1 MTLMMIL
8 VITDTDDDFGDYL
21 HYDDDDE
28 SLARFLLIIPHSCW
42 RRQLIKGWLAG
53 AVAIL
58 QDAD

>member
-1 MTLMMIL
+1 MIVMTFLID
-8 VITDTDDDFGDYL
+8 DTDDDFGDYF
-21 HYDDDDE
+21 HYDDDE

-42 RRQLIKGWLAG
+42 RRQLIKGWLVG

>member
-1 MTLMMIL
+1 MIVMTFLID
-8 VITDTDDDFGDYL
+8 DTNDDFGDCF
-21 HYDDDDE
+21 HYDDDE

>member
-8 VITDTDDDFGDYL
+8 VITDTDDDFGDYF
-21 HYDDDDE
+21 HYDDDE

>member
-1 MTLMMIL
+1 MMIL
-8 VITDTDDDFGDYL
+8 VITDTDDDFGDYF
-21 HYDDDDE
+21 HYDDDE

>member
-1 MTLMMIL
+1 MIVTTFL
-8 VITDTDDDFGDYL
+8 IDDTDDDFGDYF

>member
-8 VITDTDDDFGDYL
+8 VITDTDDDFGDYF
-21 HYDDDDE
+21 HYDDDE

-42 RRQLIKGWLAG
+42 RRQLIKGWLAR